1 MESLSA
7 QFLSLDQAARCRV
20 HFSLCENALSRWQE
34 FGDSHRK
41 IRYTES
47 VVGTRQEVDKQLPA
61 DALNS
66 ASQRKDIANVEERYL
81 EPIAAMQDTDLE
93 FEEHITFAYYAI
105 YNLFRKYVLDD
116 EIDDWLIVN
125 QALAAEQDEDKI
137 AALLATAIREEI

>member
-1 MESLSA
+1 MKPLSD

-34 FGDSHRK
+34 FADSHRK
-41 IRYTES
+41 IRYSES

-66 ASQRKDIANVEERYL
+66 ARQRKDIASVEERYG
-81 EPIAAMQDTDLE
+81 EPIAALQDEDLE
-93 FEEHITFAYYAI
+93 FQEHITFGYYAI
-105 YNLFRKYVLDD
+105 YNLFRKYVVDD

-125 QALAAEQDEDKI
+125 QALSVEQDEDKM
-137 AALLATAIREEI
+137 AAIFATAIREAI